1 MSLLE
6 IQRQQ
11 FLKALESVRPS
22 SRYKIVVVDSR
33 SLKVLGAV
41 IKLSEILEYDVL
53 RIDSIEKRRK
63 PEPDVEAMYFLTP
76 SDLSIKY
83 LLEDFTITGQHN
95 IKGGLMYKAAHLFF
109 TSELDDRLFDKVSNS
124 SIKKH
129 IAALKELCVEY
140 DPIESNFFLT
150 KLANFEFFRSF
161 SPKVSVNCASE
172 VELIS
177 KKIANVCLALGEY
190 PKINYFQQS
199 ADSQHHLSR
208 QIAFFAQSELDK
220 AFPPEKRNESES
232 NSMLLIVDRCIDLVA
247 PLLHEFTY
255 EAMAMDLASSQ
266 ITFDKHIP
274 SYKYIAEL
282 GNGESEE
289 RISELTENDR
299 IWSKYRYE
307 HISDA
312 QTMMMKEVDDLAKD
326 NKAILNLQSGAKQN
340 INKLRDVVGAMPKFK
355 ALMAEYSAHISLM
368 QNIMKKFNSL
378 NLSYIGLIEQN
389 LVTSLNP
396 EKTRYTMGS
405 FDVSEIL
412 TDSSVDE
419 AIKHRVLL
427 IYLLSTPNLSQN
439 ERSQLVTRSALN
451 RIAFD
456 ALLGLDSIV
465 TFESSNLQSKKI
477 EKDCKL
483 AIQKQKNLSS
493 GKSGSKLTG
502 LGWSA
507 LSSVASQHFKS
518 KNSPTPAMSLRTTG
532 KSYGTPTA
540 SAHSSRAQTPS
551 NIPEEEEKEPYD
563 VSRYVPV
570 IKSVIESA
578 ILGCL
583 DTKNF
588 PSVVP
593 TPDQPVNND
602 QNENPSNTTSIFK
615 KTRASSNYSQ
625 DQNSKATS
633 NAPSNN
639 SPAVFK
645 SLRSTKPSWQKAKS
659 PESNT
664 HLSQPTSHHNL
675 NTTASDSYRTPS
687 NSPLHSKP
695 SSLYGSN
702 ISAPPSPVP
711 SYSNS
716 NNLIIYVAGGIT
728 YSEIRT
734 IRLLSAKYNYP
745 ITIGSSHIINPNSFV
760 SELASVKN
768 DSHLKPLAASS
779 SSANSSGVYLETANA
794 FEPSCI
800 SIGYA
805 TPSDIDPLVSFNNS
819 RVSTNGS
826 ATPGLSSNVAN
837 GGKSAGKSVEEMFM
851 EKFKLSEQKWK
862 NIQSGS
868 QTPSMHRSESLG
880 LNNISSM
887 HRVKVNSEAPPASRT
902 SSKKEQYGSSPAV
915 NPPFWC
921 F

>member
-11 FLKALESVRPS
+11 FLNALESVRPS

-109 TSELDDRLFDKVSNS
+109 TSELNDRLFDKVSNS
-124 SIKKH
+124 SIKMH

-140 DPIESNFFLT
+140 DP
-150 KLANFEFFRSF
+150 NFEFFRSF
-161 SPKVSVNCASE
+161 SPKVSANCASE

-177 KKIANVCLALGEY
+177 KKIVNVCLALGEY
-190 PKINYFQQS
+190 PKINYFQQP

-208 QIAFFAQSELDK
+208 QIAFFSQSELDK
-220 AFPPEKRNESES
+220 AFPPDKRNENDS

-266 ITFDKHIP
+266 ITFDKYIP

-465 TFESSNLQSKKI
+465 PFESSNLLSKKI

-483 AIQKQKNLSS
+483 AIQKQKSSSS
-493 GKSGSKLTG
+493 GKPGSKLTS

-507 LSSVASQHFKS
+507 LSSVASQQFKS
-518 KNSPTPAMSLRTTG
+518 KNSPTPVMSLRTTG

-593 TPDQPVNND
+593 TPDQLVNND
-602 QNENPSNTTSIFK
+602 QNENSSNTTSIFK

-625 DQNSKATS
+625 NQNSSATS

-639 SPAVFK
+639 PPAVFK

-659 PESNT
+659 PDANT
-664 HLSQPTSHHNL
+664 HLSQPTSQHNL
-675 NTTASDSYRTPS
+675 NTSVSDSYRTPS

-695 SSLYGSN
+695 SSLYGN
-702 ISAPPSPVP
+702 NVSAPSSPVP
-711 SYSNS
+711 SYSHS

-745 ITIGSSHIINPNSFV
+745 ITIGSSHIINPNTYV
-760 SELASVKN
+760 AELASVKN
-768 DSHLKPLAASS
+768 DSHLKSLAASS
-779 SSANSSGVYLETANA
+779 TSTNSGGVYLETANV

-800 SIGYA
+800 SIGFA

-819 RVSTNGS
+819 RVSANGS
-826 ATPGLSSNVAN
+826 ATPGLSGNAAN
-837 GGKSAGKSVEEMFM
+837 SGKSVEEMFM
-851 EKFKLSEQKWK
+851 EKFKISEQKWK

-915 NPPFWC
+915 NPPVQQKKGF
-921 F
+921 FKKLI